1 MILFHVCVWVK
12 VCVSGMWVHVCCVK
26 FWELALVS
34 SYRQSCQ
41 NLSELLSANKSKLK
55 ERNSIFVPSLIYLHT
70 SEQHN

>member
-26 FWELALVS
+26 LAQLS

-41 NLSELLSANKSKLK
+41 NLFELSSANKSKLK
-55 ERNSIFVPSLIYLHT
+55 ERNSVFVPSLIYLHT
-70 SEQHN
+70 SEQHS